1 MEPEPADQPGPA
13 VVAEVTREHVVEMKT
28 TIVQLV
34 ELVAAIDRRLPQVER
49 CGEAAIANAAT
60 HLRIEA
66 TKRIV
71 ELEAEVA
78 GRRSEDHRPLTT

>member
-1 MEPEPADQPGPA
+1 MEPKPA
-13 VVAEVTREHVVEMKT
+13 VEPRPALVAEVTSGHLVEKRT
-28 TIVQLV
+28 AIVQLV
-34 ELVAAIDRRLPQVER
+34 ELIAAIDRRLPQVER
-49 CGEAAIANAAT
+49 SGEAAIANAAM

-78 GRRSEDHRPLTT
+78 GRGSVDPQPITT

>member
-1 MEPEPADQPGPA
+1 M
-13 VVAEVTREHVVEMKT
+13 TREMVVEMKT

-49 CGEAAIANAAT
+49 SGEAAIANAAM

-78 GRRSEDHRPLTT
+78 GRGSVDSQPITT